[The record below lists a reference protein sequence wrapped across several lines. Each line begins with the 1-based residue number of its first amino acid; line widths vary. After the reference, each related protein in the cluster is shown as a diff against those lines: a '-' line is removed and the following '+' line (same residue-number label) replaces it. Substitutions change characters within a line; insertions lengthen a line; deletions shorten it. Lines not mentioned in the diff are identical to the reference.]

1 MLRSAQLC
9 SHSRRGGL
17 STTRHDFLAQYDSH
31 DGTDGPPFRRGVRVT
46 RDLQRE
52 YYVLPVDGGVL
63 GEVERSFHGATF
75 LPRDKNSLKEG
86 GGGRKRK
93 GEEGSGAH

>member
-17 STTRHDFLAQYDSH
+17 STTTRHDFLAQYDSH
-31 DGTDGPPFRRGVRVT
+31 DGTDGPPAPVRRGVRVT

-63 GEVERSFHGATF
+63 G
-75 LPRDKNSLKEG
+75 
-86 GGGRKRK
+86 
-93 GEEGSGAH
+93 GSGTIVSRCNFSST